1 VEELLLLLL
10 IAVELSHL
18 THKVLLTQQFA
29 QFLGRDCLLSLMW
42 KGWLPRNPVAERG
55 VLLTLPAWLS
65 GALHGHFVDLYSAFK
80 VGIRNL
86 SVLDKEKQCL
96 VVFVKGDDAVEEYM
110 ESLNNLLCSDMKKYN
125 SKKWWSHGV
134 VELPS
139 QCI

>member
-1 VEELLLLLL
+1 MISEFYQ
-10 IAVELSHL
+10 S
-18 THKVLLTQQFA
+18 
-29 QFLGRDCLLSLMW
+29 S
-42 KGWLPRNPVAERG
+42 
-55 VLLTLPAWLS
+55 PAWLS

-86 SVLDKEKQCL
+86 SVLDKEKQCP